1 MADADADES
10 PDDPAD
16 GSDGPDAT
24 SLRWVGEATAE
35 TLAASSLSA
44 VDIRKKRVSYR
55 QLVEAGVNPG
65 VAAKIRREHS
75 LSWSF
80 EAGEG
85 LDRRSTQVRGLGR
98 AEAAW
103 VAASAGDWEAATER
117 TGDSA
122 TADGSGD
129 PLAAEA
135 AWRER
140 SKPTPVSTL
149 AAVADDTGE
158 ETGDAGAEAL
168 LAEAGI
174 TSVKSLATAD
184 YEHVADVLEVDRERV
199 GRWHAAARDAHE

>member
-16 GSDGPDAT
+16 GSDDPDAT